1 MASKS
6 GRHVSKSPLQPT
18 ISGMDGQQMRNEI
31 LIGLPRKERDVLFP
45 DLEYVQ
51 MRTHAVLLEAGRA
64 ITRGYFANSGLAS
77 VLNVMADGKSVEVG
91 LAGKEGFIGLP
102 LVVGLST
109 SPTQVVAQVAGSA
122 FRIRASDFAQALHAV
137 LN

>member
-1 MASKS
+1 MANKS
-6 GRHVSKSPLQPT
+6 SGSRVPKTPACPT
-18 ISGMDGQQMRNEI
+18 ISGMDGEQMHNEI
-31 LIGLPRKERDVLFP
+31 LLGLPRNECGVLFA

-51 MRTHAVLLEAGRA
+51 MRTHDSLHEAGQP
-64 ITRGYFANSGLAS
+64 ITHGDFVNSGLAS

-109 SPTQVVAQVAGSA
+109 SPNRVVAQVAGSA
-122 FRIRASDFAQALHAV
+122 FRISVSDFAT
-137 LN
+137 